1 MDGLNSS
8 ASILIEGVSVKKLV
22 VHPDKRGRL
31 FEILRSDE
39 PVFKKF
45 GQVYVT
51 TAYPG
56 VIKAWHY
63 HKIQTDHFC
72 CIQGQARLVLHD
84 PRPNSPTT
92 GLINEF
98 ILGPDNLLLIVIPP
112 DIYHGFQ
119 CISEDEAIMIN
130 IPTEPYFPHNPDEY
144 RLDYCSPDVPYQW
157 PKYLAERKS

>member
-1 MDGLNSS
+1 MDRLNSS
-8 ASILIEGVSVKKLV
+8 AINLIEGASVKKLV
-22 VHPDKRGRL
+22 VHPDERGRL

-51 TAYPG
+51 TANPG

-72 CIQGQARLVLHD
+72 CILGKARLVLFD
-84 PRPNSPTT
+84 PRPYSPTKD
-92 GLINEF
+92 LINEF

-112 DIYHGFQ
+112 NIYHGFQ
-119 CISEDEAIMIN
+119 CISENDAIMIN
-130 IPTEPYFPHNPDEY
+130 IPTQPYNPHNPDEY
-144 RLDYCSPDVPYQW
+144 RLDSCSPDVPYQW
-157 PKYLAERKS
+157 PKYQAERKS